1 MAKHQAPD
9 RHPVHDRAAIR
20 TTALAMIG
28 LTLFVIAMIASY
40 SGAFAKPTLHH
51 MTVAVAAPEQVVD
64 GIRGQDALAVTEVRD
79 ASAAREQVY
88 ERKTDAAFVVAPT
101 GEMTIYVAGGGGHS
115 VAATAETVGR
125 TIAAKAG
132 LHPTVE
138 DVAPASAGDPS
149 GTVEFYAIIFIS
161 IGASVGATV
170 LGRVMGTVRRPLTLA
185 LRTATLAGYSAL
197 LAGAVTV
204 YVDVILGALTA
215 HTWQLFGALWLY
227 AMAVGGAVTGVAA
240 AFGSV
245 ASMAL
250 TAFLVVIGN
259 AAAAGPVGRPLLS
272 GFYSTFTAIVPQG
285 SGVSLLRSVEY
296 FGGHGAQTP
305 LVALA
310 IWAAA
315 GCLLAVLA
323 TASRVNYRAVYERCL
338 PGLAGRDR
346 AVLRPGLLSPADP
359 DAVAAGA
366 GVVRPRHGLGVRV
379 QP

>member
-9 RHPVHDRAAIR
+9 RHPVRDRAAIR

-51 MTVAVAAPEQVVD
+51 MAVAVSGPQQLVD
-64 GIRGQDALAVTEVRD
+64 GIGGQNALSVTEVGD
-79 ASAAREQVY
+79 AAAAREQVY
-88 ERKTDAAFVVAPT
+88 ERKTDAAFAVSPN
-101 GEMTIYVAGGGGHS
+101 GEMKIYVAGGGGHS
-115 VAATAETVGR
+115 VAAAAETVGR

-132 LHPTVE
+132 LPATVE

-170 LGRVMGTVRRPLTLA
+170 LGRVMGTVRSPVTLA
-185 LRTATLAGYSAL
+185 LRTATLVGYSAL
-197 LAGAVTV
+197 LAGTVTL
-204 YVDVILGALTA
+204 YVDVILDALTD

-245 ASMAL
+245 ASLAL

-285 SGVSLLRSVEY
+285 SGVSLLRSVSY
-296 FGGHGAQTP
+296 FDGHGSQTP
-305 LVALA
+305 LVTLA
-310 IWAAA
+310 IWGAA
-315 GCLLAVLA
+315 GCLLAIVA
-323 TASRVNYRAVYERCL
+323 TASQVNYRAIYERF
-338 PGLAGRDR
+338 AGRDR
-346 AVLRPGLLSPADP
+346 ALLRPRLLSPAD
-359 DAVAAGA
+359 
-366 GVVRPRHGLGVRV
+366 
-379 QP
+379 